1 MVEVFVSAS
10 GAQRPLNSSIELLPH
25 GWSIDSAPR
34 SSAADQSDLKRIVA
48 LDMLE
53 PVALACVAFTRF
65 LYEP

>member
-10 GAQRPLNSSIELLPH
+10 GFQQPLNSSIELLPQ

-34 SSAADQSDLKRIVA
+34 SAAADQSGLKRIVP
-48 LDMLE
+48 LNMLE
-53 PVALACVAFTRF
+53 AGTLACVAFTRF